1 MSRETESWFR
11 IYGEEVAGPVAA
23 TRDRIEAALWSRTP
37 NDVPKPRAAWTL
49 AAALVAAAIVALV
62 FWRIDRPDAG
72 HAVTIATSA
81 TAHVTELPRDGRL
94 EVMPESR
101 VTVRSDVEWGAEVD
115 LLQGEVGLAVQSG
128 PGVSWRV
135 RVAAYTVE
143 AVGTRFT
150 VRRERDRP
158 EVRVDEG
165 VVRVNGPGLPE
176 EGLRISADRPAPR
189 RVFDGEPTPIGTT
202 RDTPS
207 IEAIAPAEP
216 VGAPQDE
223 PEAEAPVGP
232 LTPSA
237 SETRGKAPDPRR
249 SVGGER
255 SETEAKQAS
264 TPTWQERFREAMRS
278 GDTHRAVDALPPGF
292 PDVPGAFTAADL
304 VDAGDALR
312 ATGAKKQ
319 AEAAYVRACERAPR
333 SDACG
338 VATLRRAIARA
349 SAGDRLGAIALAT
362 AYLDAHP
369 DGTLAA
375 EALGRR
381 MGWNEAAGR
390 HDEARADARVYLRR
404 WPDGPRAAAA
414 QRLVDTP

>member
-1 MSRETESWFR
+1 SAAHGRADGGRLMSRETESWFR

-158 EVRVDEG
+158 E
-165 VVRVNGPGLPE
+165 

-255 SETEAKQAS
+255 SE
-264 TPTWQERFREAMRS
+264 
-278 GDTHRAVDALPPGF
+278 
-292 PDVPGAFTAADL
+292 
-304 VDAGDALR
+304 
-312 ATGAKKQ
+312 
-319 AEAAYVRACERAPR
+319 
-333 SDACG
+333 
-338 VATLRRAIARA
+338 
-349 SAGDRLGAIALAT
+349 
-362 AYLDAHP
+362 
-369 DGTLAA
+369 
-375 EALGRR
+375 
-381 MGWNEAAGR
+381 
-390 HDEARADARVYLRR
+390 
-404 WPDGPRAAAA
+404 
-414 QRLVDTP
+414 